1 VTEPVVKKIANKNA
15 RRLLLNAQGL
25 VPLMSGRLD
34 ADGLHGI
41 IRSLGHVQVD
51 SIRTVARAH
60 DSILF
65 SRHPGYRPALLS
77 RLLEKEARLFEN
89 WSHDAA
95 IIPSEWFP
103 QWQPRFVRLRKDLSE
118 RGHWRNRLGDDPE
131 AAIDRIR
138 AVVTERGPTMARELL
153 DPGRGPW
160 WGWSPTKTALEYLWR
175 TGELA
180 IRDRVN
186 FQKRYDLTARVLPA
200 ELLNGE
206 PRPQDHIDWACRSA
220 LERLVFGTPREIA
233 GFWGSIDTDT
243 ARQWCERHLDG
254 DVIQVFVSDH
264 TGDSGRT
271 LFALATIDA
280 HLAASADPPGRV
292 RALSPF
298 DPVLRNRPQT
308 AWLFGF
314 DYRIEI
320 FVPAARRRF
329 GYYVFPLL
337 ERDRLIGRIDMKH
350 DRSGDRLAVAGLW
363 LEPGIRRSRGR
374 TQAIMAELDRQRR
387 FVGAKT
393 VHFPDS
399 AWRS

>member
-1 VTEPVVKKIANKNA
+1 VPTIKKIANQDA

-25 VPLMSGRLD
+25 APLRSGRLD
-34 ADGLHGI
+34 ADGLHEI

-51 SIRTVARAH
+51 SIRMVARAH

-95 IIPSEWFP
+95 IIPSELFP
-103 QWQPRFVRLRKDLSE
+103 HWQPRFARLRRELWE
-118 RGHWRNRLGDDPE
+118 RGHWRKRLGKDPE
-131 AAIDRIR
+131 AAIERIR
-138 AVVTERGPTMARELL
+138 AVITERGPTMARELA

-186 FQKRYDLTARVLPA
+186 FQKRYDLTTRVLPA
-200 ELLNGE
+200 DLLNGE
-206 PRPQDHIDWACRSA
+206 PRSQDHIDWACRSA
-220 LERLVFGTPREIA
+220 LERLVFGTPAEIA
-233 GFWGSIDTDT
+233 GFWGSIDTDA
-243 ARQWCERHLDG
+243 ARRWCERHLG
-254 DVIQVFVSDH
+254 RDVIQVLVADRA
-264 TGDSGRT
+264 GDGGRT
-271 LFALATIDA
+271 LFALATIDTQ
-280 HLAASADPPGRV
+280 LAACVDPPGRV

-298 DPVLRNRPQT
+298 DPVLRNRQQT
-308 AWLFGF
+308 ARLFGF

-320 FVPAARRRF
+320 FVPAPRRRY

-337 ERDRLIGRIDMKH
+337 ERDRFIGRVDMKH
-350 DRSGDRLAVAGLW
+350 DRAGDRLAVAGLW
-363 LEPGIRRSRGR
+363 LESGVRRSRGR
-374 TQAIMAELDRQRR
+374 TQAILAELDRHRR
-387 FVGAKT
+387 FVGAET
-393 VHFPDS
+393 VDFPDD
-399 AWRS
+399 AWKT